1 MFIQVVP
8 FRERATTQMVRPRG
22 LVDQAGPVGLVH
34 YELLRGGRI
43 LVPKT
48 LAFNAVNNF
57 AKNSF
62 LDGFFNNGGR
72 LDSYCIGLVD
82 ASGFSAFNATDLIG
96 AHSGWGEFTN
106 YTVSGNGTVR
116 ATWGYGS
123 ATAQAVTNS
132 SPCVYDFTGSGS
144 VYGIFITGDPTK
156 NGTGELLWSTAGF
169 AAPLAVTTGDQLR
182 VTYTVQL

>member
-8 FRERATTQMVRPRG
+8 FRERATATMVRPRG
-22 LVDQAGPVGLVH
+22 LVDEAGPVGLVH

-48 LAFNAVNNF
+48 LTINAVNNF
-57 AKNSF
+57 AKNAF
-62 LDGFFNNGGR
+62 LNGFFNTGLRG
-72 LDSYCIGLVD
+72 DAYYIGLVD
-82 ASGFSAFNATDLIG
+82 SSGFSAFNATDVIG

-106 YTVSGNGTVR
+106 YNVSGVGTVR

-123 ATAQAVTNS
+123 ATAQNLTNS
-132 SPCVYDFTGSGS
+132 SPGVFDFTGSGS
-144 VYGIFITGDPTK
+144 VQGIFITGDPTK
-156 NGTGELLWSTAGF
+156 AGTGVLLWSTAAF

-182 VTYTVQL
+182 VTYTIQL